1 MSDEGDHVSRD
12 GAPSE
17 AKAELAARLVIARYG
32 SQRGAIWSTMFIWV
46 NLSLLLAFGW
56 AAMVVAFDAPPV
68 GVEILPADW
77 FALRLIIVAAAAGL
91 TILFWRTSQVPTYSM
106 SRESVEAIFQR
117 GILWTQGTI
126 FLIGVTFVL
135 AALLLL
141 ANPERA
147 GKLLSYG
154 VVEVFAIQA
163 LFAGY
168 VKTAFDI
175 LLDRSRGFW
184 IVTGLFAA
192 FFGLQ
197 SMAIAITAVDA
208 GQNYLL
214 ALIAGAFLGAAV
226 GSVSLMLRDRSGS
239 ILPGILFQ
247 LLLFYLFIPFVE

>member
-1 MSDEGDHVSRD
+1 MNEGEHVSSKD
-12 GAPSE
+12 APSQV
-17 AKAELAARLVIARYG
+17 KTDLAARLIIARYG
-32 SQRGAIWSTMFIWV
+32 SERGAIWSTLFIWV

-56 AAMVVAFDAPPV
+56 AAMVVAFDAPAV
-68 GVEILPADW
+68 GVETLPADW
-77 FALRLIIVAAAAGL
+77 FVLRWLIVTAAAGL

-106 SRESVEAIFQR
+106 SREAVEAIFQR

-126 FLIGVTFVL
+126 FLMGVTFVL

-141 ANPERA
+141 ANPQQA
-147 GKLLSYG
+147 AQLLSYG

-163 LFAGY
+163 LFTGY

-175 LLDRSRGFW
+175 LLDRARGFW

-214 ALIAGAFLGAAV
+214 ALIAGAFLGGAV